1 MTLISNCLVSIHYK
15 MISIKRMNEKD
26 IDLCYELDSNT
37 ISLWSK
43 KQWSKEFKKEG
54 VRVFGLFF
62 SNLIIGIC
70 VCHVVLDE
78 AQINFFVVNQRYR
91 EKGFGSYL
99 MRYLIK
105 QCEKLNL
112 NKLCLEVSHSNH
124 TAEKFYSR
132 FDFST
137 VGIRRNYYKDGSDA
151 LLKEKK
157 LITK

>member
-1 MTLISNCLVSIHYK
+1 
-15 MISIKRMNEKD
+15 MISIKVINKKN

-43 KQWSKEFKKEG
+43 KQWANEFKKEG
-54 VRVFGLFF
+54 IKVYGVSL
-62 SNLIIGIC
+62 SDLIIGIC
-70 VCHVVLDE
+70 VFHVVLDE
-78 AQINFFVVNQRYR
+78 AQINFFAVDENYR

-99 MRYLIK
+99 MGHLIK
-105 QCEKLNL
+105 KCKKLNI
-112 NKLCLEVSHSNH
+112 NKLFLEVSN
-124 TAEKFYSR
+124 TNVIAEKFYNH

-137 VGIRRNYYKDGSDA
+137 VGVRKNYYKDGSDA